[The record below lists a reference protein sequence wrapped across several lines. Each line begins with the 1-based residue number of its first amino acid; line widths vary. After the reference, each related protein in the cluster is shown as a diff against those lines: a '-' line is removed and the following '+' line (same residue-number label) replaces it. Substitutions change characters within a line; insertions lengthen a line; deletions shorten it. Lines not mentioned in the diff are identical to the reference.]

1 MQHPFVT
8 GEYQELHIAPGNS
21 VMVSI
26 VTYRF
31 DLFFYLIHQIIFS
44 LYIQESGHPTVTT
57 GMNVKNS

>member
-8 GEYQELHIAPGNS
+8 GEYRELHIVPGNS

-26 VTYRF
+26 LTYRF
-31 DLFFYLIHQIIFS
+31 VFFYLIHQIIVSF
-44 LYIQESGHPTVTT
+44 YIQESGRPTATT